1 VALLLPGLVEQHDGA
16 LHDESVR
23 VETMVSDCGLD
34 HPPSFELAEPG
45 TASDCLG
52 CLSQARSG
60 ADLTLIAEAHRDWFQ
75 DLVATDRRTLPSS
88 ADEYLDPARGPPVS

>member
-1 VALLLPGLVEQHDGA
+1 VAEQHGGA
-16 LHDESVR
+16 LHDESVQ

-45 TASDCLG
+45 SATPCPG

-60 ADLTLIAEAHRDWFQ
+60 ADLALIAKADRDWFL
-75 DLVATDRRTLPSS
+75 DLVVDNRRTLPSS
-88 ADEYLDPARGPPVS
+88 ADEFLEPVRGPPIT